1 MSDGHRRSLDE
12 CPGHRITVLGSFGL
26 TCDGAA
32 VPLGV
37 DSRRLVA
44 YLAVH
49 RRPQP
54 RAGLAADL
62 WPGVEA
68 GAAGRLL
75 ADAVAGVDVPGLLV
89 GAQDPAAPLGLADEI
104 EVDLSDAMLLVR
116 AFSGGGRLDEA
127 PVVDLLTEDI
137 LPSWTSPW
145 IAVERERF
153 RQLRLA
159 ALEEVSL
166 KLTASGSHADA
177 VRIAQLAVTAAPS
190 RESARRALVEALLA
204 KGDVVEAVAQYD
216 AFQELLRTSVG
227 PESAGGF
234 GGGDALFP
242 PAGAFPMRP
251 TMGGYRPVS
260 RSAVV
265 LPGLRAAR
273 PATPGAPRRLV
284 SGGSVPGR

>member
-1 MSDGHRRSLDE
+1 MSDGHRRSATDCSD
-12 CPGHRITVLGSFGL
+12 CPSHRITVLGSFGL
-26 TCDGAA
+26 STDGAA
-32 VPLGV
+32 VPLSV
-37 DSRRLVA
+37 DSRRVVA

-54 RAGLAADL
+54 RHLLAADL
-62 WPGVEA
+62 WPG
-68 GAAGRLL
+68 AAAEGLL
-75 ADAVAGVDVPGLLV
+75 AEAVAGIAVPGLLV
-89 GAQDPAAPLGLADEI
+89 ESGDTLALADEV

-116 AFSGGGRLDEA
+116 AFSGGGRLEER
-127 PVVDLLTEDI
+127 PVVDLLSEDI

-159 ALEEVSL
+159 ALEEVSV
-166 KLTASGSHADA
+166 KLTAAGLHDDA
-177 VRIAQLAVTAAPS
+177 VEVAELAVTAAPS
-190 RESARRALVEALLA
+190 RESARRTLIEALLA
-204 KGDVVEAVAQYD
+204 KGDVVGAVAQYD

-227 PESAGGF
+227 PESGALEGVF
-234 GGGDALFP
+234 G
-242 PAGAFPMRP
+242 PAGAWVRP
-251 TMGGYRPVS
+251 AGGGYRPVS

-273 PATPGAPRRLV
+273 PVTPGAPRRLV

>member
-1 MSDGHRRSLDE
+1 MSDGLRRSFDD

-26 TCDGAA
+26 TSDGTT
-32 VPLGV
+32 VPLSV
-37 DSRRLVA
+37 DSRRVVA

-62 WPGVEA
+62 WPGVPAEA
-68 GAAGRLL
+68 AARLL
-75 ADAVAGVDVPGLLV
+75 AEAVAGVDVPGLLV
-89 GAQDPAAPLGLADEI
+89 GAGDASLALADEV

-116 AFSGGGRLDEA
+116 AFSGGGRL
-127 PVVDLLTEDI
+127 TERPSVELFADDI
-137 LPSWTSPW
+137 LPSWTAPW

-159 ALEEVSL
+159 ALEGVSA
-166 KLTASGSHADA
+166 KLTATGLHADA
-177 VRIAQLAVTAAPS
+177 VEIAEVAVAAAPS
-190 RESARRALVEALLA
+190 RESARRALIEALLA

-227 PESAGGF
+227 PESGALEGLFAPAGAWPIRTAAGGF
-234 GGGDALFP
+234 R
-242 PAGAFPMRP
+242 RP
-251 TMGGYRPVS
+251 QQ

-273 PATPGAPRRLV
+273 PATPGAPRRLLA
-284 SGGSVPGR
+284 GGSSR

>member
-1 MSDGHRRSLDE
+1 MSDGHRRSFVE

-26 TCDGAA
+26 TSDGAS
-32 VPLGV
+32 VPLSV
-37 DSRRLVA
+37 DARRVVA

-62 WPGVEA
+62 WPGVPAEA
-68 GAAGRLL
+68 AARLL
-75 ADAVAGVDVPGLLV
+75 GEAVAAVDVPGLLV
-89 GAQDPAAPLGLADEI
+89 EGTDTLALADEV

-116 AFSGGGRLDEA
+116 AFSGGGRLDERPA
-127 PVVDLLTEDI
+127 TELLSEDI

-159 ALEEVSL
+159 SLEEISL
-166 KLTASGSHADA
+166 KLTAAGLHAAA
-177 VRIAQLAVTAAPS
+177 VEVAEIAVAAAPS

-227 PESAGGF
+227 PQSAGLEGLL
-234 GGGDALFP
+234 A
-242 PAGAFPMRP
+242 PAGGFPMRP
-251 TMGGYRPVS
+251 AVGGYRPVPS

-284 SGGSVPGR
+284 AGGSVR

>member
-1 MSDGHRRSLDE
+1 MSDGHRRSLTE
-12 CPGHRITVLGSFGL
+12 CPSHRITVLGSFGL
-26 TCDGAA
+26 TSDGAT
-32 VPLGV
+32 VPLSV
-37 DSRRLVA
+37 DSRRVVA

-49 RRPQP
+49 RRPQA

-62 WPGVEA
+62 WPGLPVEA
-68 GAAGRLL
+68 AHRLL
-75 ADAVAGVDVPGLLV
+75 AEAVTGIDVPGLLV
-89 GAQDPAAPLGLADEI
+89 GEPGDETGRLALADEV

-116 AFSGGGRLDEA
+116 AFSGGGRLTERPA
-127 PVVDLLTEDI
+127 VDLLAEDI
-137 LPSWTSPW
+137 LPAWTSPW

-166 KLTASGSHADA
+166 KLTATGLFADA
-177 VRIAQLAVTAAPS
+177 VEIARIAVAAAPS
-190 RESARRALVEALLA
+190 RESARRALIEALLA
-204 KGDVVEAVAQYD
+204 KGDVVEAIAQYD

-227 PESAGGF
+227 PESAGLEG
-234 GGGDALFP
+234 LFP
-242 PAGAFPMRP
+242 FAGAWPMRP
-251 TMGGYRPVS
+251 GMAGFRRPVQ

-284 SGGSVPGR
+284 AGGSVPGR

>member
-1 MSDGHRRSLDE
+1 M
-12 CPGHRITVLGSFGL
+12 LGSFGL
-26 TCDGAA
+26 TSDGAA
-32 VPLGV
+32 VPLSV
-37 DSRRLVA
+37 DARRVVA

-62 WPGVEA
+62 WPGVPAEA
-68 GAAGRLL
+68 AARLL
-75 ADAVAGVDVPGLLV
+75 AEAVAAIDVPGLLV
-89 GAQDPAAPLGLADEI
+89 GDPSDTDAVNAVDAVDAVDAADAPLALVDEV

-116 AFSGGGRLDEA
+116 AFSGGGRLTER
-127 PVVDLLTEDI
+127 PSVDLLSEDI

-159 ALEEVSL
+159 CLEEVSA
-166 KLTASGSHADA
+166 KLSTAELHADA
-177 VRIAQLAVTAAPS
+177 VEIAEIAVAAAPS

-227 PESAGGF
+227 PQSAGLEG
-234 GGGDALFP
+234 LFP
-242 PAGAFPMRP
+242 PAGAWPMRP
-251 TMGGYRPVS
+251 MVGGYRPVPS

-273 PATPGAPRRLV
+273 PATPGARRLV
-284 SGGSVPGR
+284 AGGSVR

>member
-1 MSDGHRRSLDE
+1 MSDGHRRSFAE
-12 CPGHRITVLGSFGL
+12 CPGHRITVLGAFSL
-26 TCDGAA
+26 TSDGAG
-32 VPLGV
+32 VPLSV
-37 DSRRLVA
+37 DSRRVVA

-62 WPGVEA
+62 WPGVPAEA
-68 GAAGRLL
+68 AARLL
-75 ADAVAGVDVPGLLV
+75 TEAVDGIDVPGLL
-89 GAQDPAAPLGLADEI
+89 AEDPAALALADEV

-116 AFSGGGRLDEA
+116 AFSGGGRLAERPA
-127 PVVDLLTEDI
+127 VDLLCEDI
-137 LPSWTSPW
+137 LPAWTAPW

-159 ALEEVSL
+159 SLEEISL
-166 KLTASGSHADA
+166 KLTAAGLHADA
-177 VRIAQLAVTAAPS
+177 VEVAEIAVAAGPS
-190 RESARRALVEALLA
+190 RESARRALIEALLA

-227 PESAGGF
+227 PQSAGLEGIF
-234 GGGDALFP
+234 SPLGGWP
-242 PAGAFPMRP
+242 IRP
-251 TMGGYRPVS
+251 TVGGYRPVPT

-273 PATPGAPRRLV
+273 PGGAGGPRRQLA
-284 SGGSVPGR
+284 GGSVPGR

>member
-1 MSDGHRRSLDE
+1 MSDGHRRSFAE

-26 TCDGAA
+26 TSDGAG
-32 VPLGV
+32 VPLSV
-37 DSRRLVA
+37 DARRVVA

-62 WPGVEA
+62 WPGVPAEA
-68 GAAGRLL
+68 AARLL
-75 ADAVAGVDVPGLLV
+75 AEAVDAIDVPGLLV
-89 GAQDPAAPLGLADEI
+89 GDATDPAAPLALKDEV

-116 AFSGGGRLDEA
+116 AFSGGGRLKERPA
-127 PVVDLLTEDI
+127 TDLLSEDI

-159 ALEEVSL
+159 SLEEVSL
-166 KLTASGSHADA
+166 KLSAAGLHTDA
-177 VRIAQLAVTAAPS
+177 VEVAEIAVAAAPS
-190 RESARRALVEALLA
+190 RESARRALIEALLA

-227 PESAGGF
+227 PVSAGLEGLL
-234 GGGDALFP
+234 A
-242 PAGAFPMRP
+242 PAGGFPMRP
-251 TMGGYRPVS
+251 AVGGYRPVPS

-273 PATPGAPRRLV
+273 PATLGAPRRLV
-284 SGGSVPGR
+284 AGGSVPGR

>member
-1 MSDGHRRSLDE
+1 MSDGHRRSFAE
-12 CPGHRITVLGSFGL
+12 CPSHRITVLGSFGL
-26 TCDGAA
+26 TSDGAS
-32 VPLGV
+32 VPLSV
-37 DSRRLVA
+37 DARRVVA

-62 WPGVEA
+62 WPGVGAEA
-68 GAAGRLL
+68 AARLL
-75 ADAVAGVDVPGLLV
+75 AEAVDAIDVPDLLV
-89 GAQDPAAPLGLADEI
+89 GDPSDVELPLALADEV

-116 AFSGGGRLDEA
+116 AFSGGGRLTER
-127 PVVDLLTEDI
+127 PSVDLLSADI

-159 ALEEVSL
+159 CLEEVST
-166 KLTASGSHADA
+166 KLSASELHADA
-177 VRIAQLAVTAAPS
+177 VEIAEIAVAAAPS
-190 RESARRALVEALLA
+190 RESARRVLVEALLA

-227 PESAGGF
+227 PQSAGLEG
-234 GGGDALFP
+234 LFP
-242 PAGAFPMRP
+242 PAGSWPMRP
-251 TMGGYRPVS
+251 MVGGYRPVPS

-273 PATPGAPRRLV
+273 PASPGPRRLV
-284 SGGSVPGR
+284 AGGSVR